1 MRVGTYVSIPALSI
15 HTIPGDGGRKV
26 CIRIMLYTLSSYTP
40 VGRPRSS
47 LSPSITIV
55 GTYFHARS
63 INREIVGIRYV
74 PLEAQER
81 AFSFPCQRSMVVS
94 M

>member
-1 MRVGTYVSIPALSI
+1 MRVGTYVSIPTLSI
-15 HTIPGDGGRKV
+15 HTISGDGGRKV
-26 CIRIMLYTLSSYTP
+26 CIRIILYTLSSYTP

-55 GTYFHARS
+55 GTYLHARS
-63 INREIVGIRYV
+63 INRGIVGIRCSFGSTR
-74 PLEAQER
+74 E